1 MLRPDPK
8 LNLFAR
14 FDAFP
19 YQLDAVE
26 AVRGLEYA
34 ALFHEQGL
42 GKTKIAIDL
51 ILYWLTEQSL
61 DTVIVI
67 TKRALVE
74 NWRQE
79 FAAHTHINPSILN
92 QDRKHNFFVMNSAA
106 RVILGH
112 FEVVKS
118 EQQRLEMFLQTRKVG
133 IILDEAQKIK
143 NPLASLTQAFHDL
156 RDGFQRRVIM
166 TGTPVA
172 NRPEDIWSQI
182 FFLDGGASL
191 GEDFDA
197 FKSNLSLDNEL
208 HKDVGRQ
215 RAFAEALGS
224 VFLKL
229 RAFSV
234 RETKDSTGIELP
246 DKVVRTVSTYM
257 APHQAKLYN
266 SYREEA
272 RAEVLKNGIL
282 SEDDAEAIL
291 KRLLRLVQVTS
302 NPALVDDGYKED
314 PGKLP
319 ELFRLVREATEDG
332 SKVIVWT
339 SFVQNAD
346 WLCERLSEY
355 GAVRVHGEL
364 PIETRN
370 RAIDDFKQDESVR
383 ILVATPGAAKEG
395 LTLTVANHAIYYDR
409 TFSLDDYLQSQDRI
423 HRISQKKECYIWNLI
438 CDDTIDSWVDS
449 LLQAKRLA
457 AQLVQ
462 SDVSQG
468 EYESAANYDFGRAV
482 TEILNPTAEAK

>member
-8 LNLFAR
+8 LDLSAR
-14 FDAFP
+14 FAAFP

-26 AVRGLEYA
+26 AVRGLEFA

-51 ILYWLTEQSL
+51 ILHWLTEQSL

-79 FAAHTHINPSILN
+79 FAAHTHLNPGILN
-92 QDRKHNFFVMNSAA
+92 QDRKHNFFVMNSPA

-133 IILDEAQKIK
+133 VILDEAQKIK
-143 NPLASLTQAFHDL
+143 NPSAALTRAFHDL

-208 HKDVGRQ
+208 HKDVDRQ
-215 RAFAEALGS
+215 KVFAEALGS
-224 VFLKL
+224 VFSKL

-257 APHQAKLYN
+257 APHQAKLYDT
-266 SYREEA
+266 YREEA

-314 PGKLP
+314 PGKLS
-319 ELFRLVREATEDG
+319 ELNRLVREATEDG

-438 CDDTIDSWVDS
+438 CEDTIDSWVDS

-462 SDVSQG
+462 SDVSQD

>member
-8 LNLFAR
+8 LNLSAR
-14 FDAFP
+14 FEAFP

-26 AVRGLEYA
+26 AVRGLEFA

-51 ILYWLTEQSL
+51 ILHWLNEKSL

-79 FAAHTHINPSILN
+79 FGAHTHLKPRILN
-92 QDRKHNFFVMNSAA
+92 QDRKHNFFVMNSPA

-133 IILDEAQKIK
+133 VILDEAQKIK
-143 NPLASLTQAFHDL
+143 NPSAALTQAFHDL

-182 FFLDGGASL
+182 FFLDGGESL

-208 HKDVGRQ
+208 HKDVDRQ
-215 RAFAEALGS
+215 KAFAEALGS
-224 VFLKL
+224 VFSKL

-246 DKVVRTVSTYM
+246 DKIVRTVSTYM
-257 APHQAKLYN
+257 APHQAKLYD

-272 RAEVLKNGIL
+272 RAEVLKNGVL

-302 NPALVDDGYKED
+302 NPALVDDAYKED
-314 PGKLP
+314 PGKLS

-339 SFVQNAD
+339 SFVQNAE

-438 CDDTIDSWVDS
+438 CEDTIDSWVDS

-462 SDVSQG
+462 SDVSQN

-482 TEILNPTAEAK
+482 TEILNPTVEAK